1 MEQAKIQQERE
12 FISECRMDKI
22 TLIFLAVVGILLLVL
37 LGKLFRTSLKL
48 ALKLLFNAII
58 GFAALLLLNFVGAP
72 LGLSLNLN
80 WFNAIVT
87 GILGVPGVIIL
98 LLIKYLL

>member
-1 MEQAKIQQERE
+1 MEKL
-12 FISECRMDKI
+12 S
-22 TLIFLAVVGILLLVL
+22 LICLAVVGVLLLVL
-37 LGKLFRTSLKL
+37 LFKLFRTTLKW

-58 GFAALLLLNFVGAP
+58 GFAALLLLNYVGAP
-72 LGLSLNLN
+72 LGISLNLN

-87 GILGVPGVIIL
+87 GILGVPGVILL

>member
-1 MEQAKIQQERE
+1 
-12 FISECRMDKI
+12 MDKI
-22 TLIFLAVVGILLLVL
+22 TIVFLVVVGVLLLVL
-37 LGKLFRTSLKL
+37 LGKLFKTSLKW

-58 GFAALLLLNFVGAP
+58 GFAALLLLNYVGAP
-72 LGLSLNLN
+72 LGISLNLN

-87 GILGVPGVIIL
+87 GILGVPGVILL

>member
-1 MEQAKIQQERE
+1 
-12 FISECRMDKI
+12 MDKI
-22 TLIFLAVVGILLLVL
+22 TLIFLAVVGVLLLVL
-37 LGKLFRTSLKL
+37 LGKLFKTSIKW
-48 ALKLLFNAII
+48 ALKLLLNAVI

-72 LGLSLNLN
+72 LGVSLNLN

-87 GILGVPGVIIL
+87 GVLGVPGVILL